1 MPFFISDYG
10 SLFELEHDLPDELI
24 IPSEPGLV
32 NGGDLNQLQLHT
44 SLGGGPAGLGAGGGN
59 GAAGGLGLGLGP
71 GSVGG
76 GQDAVA
82 KHKQLSELLRT
93 GPTTSSQQGHQGT
106 MGNPG
111 ASAAIGQHLAN
122 MKASSGQGAQQIISQ
137 GQQQHLSPQQQANIM
152 QQQQSGMMGNRA
164 MIGVQQKANNGQQ
177 QPGMIGNQ
185 VMNGSPR
192 MGFGNQGIAGGSNLL
207 ADTLQQQGAG
217 GQVGAR
223 GQQHGA
229 MNKVGTSGVQHR
241 LINSVPIKHRTSVT
255 KRCYHLF

>member
-1 MPFFISDYG
+1 MHFFISDFG

-24 IPSEPGLV
+24 IPSEPGLI
-32 NGGDLNQLQLHT
+32 NGGDFNQLQLNT

-59 GAAGGLGLGLGP
+59 EAAGGLGLGLG
-71 GSVGG
+71 SVSGGG

-93 GPTTSSQQGHQGT
+93 GPTTSSQQGHQGI

-111 ASAAIGQHLAN
+111 GPAAMGQHLAN
-122 MKASSGQGAQQIISQ
+122 MKASSGQGLQQMIIQ
-137 GQQQHLSPQQQANIM
+137 GQQQNVSPQQQDNIM

-164 MIGVQQKANNGQQ
+164 MIGVQQKASNGQQ

-217 GQVGAR
+217 GQVGVR
-223 GQQHGA
+223 GQQYGA
-229 MNKVGTSGVQHR
+229 MNKVGIS
-241 LINSVPIKHRTSVT
+241 
-255 KRCYHLF
+255 

>member
-1 MPFFISDYG
+1 MHFFISDFG
-10 SLFELEHDLPDELI
+10 SLFELEQDLPDELI
-24 IPSEPGLV
+24 IPNESGLI

-44 SLGGGPAGLGAGGGN
+44 SLGGGPTTGLGAGGGN
-59 GAAGGLGLGLGP
+59 GAAGGIGFGLGP
-71 GSVGG
+71 GSIGG

-93 GPTTSSQQGHQGT
+93 GPTSTSQQGHQGA

-111 ASAAIGQHLAN
+111 GPAAMGQHLAN
-122 MKASSGQGAQQIISQ
+122 MKASSGQGPHQMISQ
-137 GQQQHLSPQQQANIM
+137 GQQQHLSPQQQANMM

-164 MIGVQQKANNGQQ
+164 IIGVQQKVNNGQQ

-192 MGFGNQGIAGGSNLL
+192 MGFTNQGMTGGSNLL

-229 MNKVGTSGVQHR
+229 MNKVGTSDVSNYKMWHQF
-241 LINSVPIKHRTSVT
+241 IPK
-255 KRCYHLF
+255 